1 MNRRELLAALA
12 AGAAASPG
20 WAAGAEITVGITCDT
35 RPDWNGADNFI
46 RSINECSELGY
57 HWIETFWGYVSRWGD
72 RPQEL
77 ADLLASLNLKMETV
91 SNGGQNTK
99 FQDPSQHAAVI
110 DEHMKLV
117 RFIKALGCDHLKINC
132 GARNPG
138 GNTDEIY
145 RAQAKAFNELGKR
158 ISDEGLKF
166 GIHAH
171 LFSQFETPRDVER
184 ILEMTDPEHVY
195 FICDTG
201 HVTMAG
207 MDALALTKQLGHRI
221 IEYHLKDVSPAN
233 KGGYKGPELIS
244 SEVNTR
250 PDNRIFFELG
260 AGGVECP
267 EIHAHLNSI
276 GWKGWFTVELDRTA
290 TTAKDSAAT
299 SKRYL
304 ENTLGLTV

>member
-1 MNRRELLAALA
+1 MTRRELLAALS
-12 AGAAASPG
+12 AGAAVPAWG
-20 WAAGAEITVGITCDT
+20 AGAEITVGITCDT
-35 RPDWNGADNFI
+35 RPDWNGPENFI

-91 SNGGQNTK
+91 SNGGQNTH

-110 DEHMKLV
+110 EEHMKLV

-158 ISDEGLKF
+158 ISDEGLQF

-171 LFSQFETPRDVER
+171 LFSQFETPKDVQR
-184 ILEMTDPEHVY
+184 IMEMTDPAHVY

-244 SEVNTR
+244 NEVNTR

-260 AGGVECP
+260 AGGVEFP

-290 TTAKDSAAT
+290 TTAKESAAT
-299 SKRYL
+299 SKQYL
-304 ENTLGLTV
+304 EKTLGLTI